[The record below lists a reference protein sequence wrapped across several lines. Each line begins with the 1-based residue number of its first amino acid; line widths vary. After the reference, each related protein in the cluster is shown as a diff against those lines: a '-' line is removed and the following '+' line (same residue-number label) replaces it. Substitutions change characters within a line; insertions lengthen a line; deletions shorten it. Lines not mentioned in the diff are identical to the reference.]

1 MASHVSPSKPLKK
14 HVSDLAPASP
24 LVPTPLARSQST
36 SMDTPKTMSLSRR
49 IKKHFRHGVRLVSNA
64 SYKGLREPEMKWR
77 RVEAPTKHRREDQVY
92 SVLWVDDDALTGCM
106 LCQVPF
112 GMYFRRHHCHSCGD
126 VVCSDCSKA
135 REEIYGLTGVHRVCD
150 VCMANGL
157 WMQQPP
163 PPVDPQ
169 GTPLPQ
175 RHRVA
180 HLEVDAATATDVK
193 KQEDDQSSP
202 AAGGN
207 QEETSE
213 TTAPP
218 TLDWEAHFDDNQEA
232 DIAVAAVPPLEDN
245 HEISVMPPRR
255 AQLYEEDQ
263 DHLGVPSG
271 CGGGCQDCCAIS

>member
-1 MASHVSPSKPLKK
+1 MHISPSKPLRK

-24 LVPTPLARSQST
+24 RVPTPLARSQST
-36 SMDTPKTMSLSRR
+36 SMDTRQTTMSLSRR

-135 REEIYGLTGVHRVCD
+135 RQEIYGLTGVHRVCD
-150 VCMANGL
+150 VCMVNGL

-163 PPVDPQ
+163 PPPPVDS
-169 GTPLPQ
+169 
-175 RHRVA
+175 
-180 HLEVDAATATDVK
+180 ATDVN
-193 KQEDDQSSP
+193 KQDDDQSSP
-202 AAGGN
+202 TDGGN

-213 TTAPP
+213 TTTAPLP
-218 TLDWEAHFDDNQEA
+218 PLDWEAHFDNQQA
-232 DIAVAAVPPLEDN
+232 DDDAVAAVLPPLEDN
-245 HEISVMPPRR
+245 HEISVMPPQR
-255 AQLYEEDQ
+255 AQLYEDDEDQ
-263 DHLGVPSG
+263 LGVPSSG